1 MVQILPTYDPGRE
14 TGQAFGGGISDALK
28 LLGERQLGISALD
41 KLKGLDLSGMSEADI
56 LSEVGKATIGLPH
69 MQKQASDLVGALV
82 RAKRAEAMKE
92 AQTRSA
98 RGVSPQ
104 GSEDVSQVTGEAPDK
119 GAMPAQG
126 VQAGAAAGAPSGT
139 APGTGTGLQQT
150 GMRDVPAYEE
160 TTGTEPLLSAQE
172 TTAIVEPFIAVGD
185 EAGMVKALSD
195 ARQQKLQQRE
205 LQIQAQQA
213 RTQELERRRE
223 LESELAQN
231 VMGRTGRLLSEK
243 GISKQGE
250 PPKEEWNRLAYDYF
264 DKERNKPENK
274 NASDEKLWQEAGRKL
289 ERKIEDISGAADK
302 FYRPT
307 WRMDKDRRAKN
318 AQRWVQEHLKT
329 YGNNNEERSLLRSIM
344 MDNGWSREEASA
356 LIQPFSS
363 SLSSSFGS
371 ISKMPSIPL
380 GYRPDMMPQQEIK
393 RAENVEK
400 TMDSAEQA
408 IVKGFKPTDSLLLL
422 KSKLVREKGFNDTQA
437 VDLINKMIDNESLK
451 LTDAQIAERPF
462 ISENTVPSLYDLFSG
477 RSILETLG
485 PLVK

>member
-41 KLKGLDLSGMSEADI
+41 KLKGMDLSGMNEADI

-104 GSEDVSQVTGEAPDK
+104 GREGVSQVTGEAPEQ
-119 GAMPAQG
+119 GTMPAQG
-126 VQAGAAAGAPSGT
+126 IQAGAATGAPTGVG
-139 APGTGTGLQQT
+139 AGTGLQQA
-150 GMRDVPAYEE
+150 GMRDIPSYEE

-172 TTAIVEPFIAVGD
+172 IGAIAEPFIAVSD

-213 RTQELERRRE
+213 RTQELQRRRE

-243 GISKQGE
+243 GISKPGE

-318 AQRWVQEHLKT
+318 AQRWVQEHLKA

-371 ISKMPSIPL
+371 ISKMPSVPL

-400 TMDSAEQA
+400 TMASAEQA
-408 IVKGFKPTDSLLLL
+408 IAKGFKSDDSLLLL

-451 LTDAQIAERPF
+451 LTEAQIAERPF